1 MRITLKHGID
11 FPRAG
16 GIALDSAAAPPV
28 ASIALYADDYGS
40 LRARPAVAVGDRVL
54 AGMPVM
60 RDRRHP
66 EVALISPVTGR
77 VREVRMGPRRSLQ
90 AVVVATD
97 GAAPEALSVE
107 ASAADEAAIENIPR
121 GQLRERLLAS
131 GLWAAL
137 RERPGDRVPPPDGHA
152 DAVLVR
158 AMDTEPLA
166 PDPLPLLGPAW
177 QAFRAGLVAL
187 SRFAKHRVWVCTA
200 RRLEWPTADLPAKV
214 RQAVFGGPHPAGLP
228 GTHISRLTPLS
239 PGRTAWHVDCQD
251 VIAAGALLLTGRL
264 PLRRAIAISGPH
276 PHAARWVWAPP
287 GARIRD
293 LLRGAERDA
302 EWIISGSPLA
312 GRSARKPFEHL
323 GRFHRQVT
331 VLGGPSGPSPPEAP
345 WWSRLGLHAAK
356 PGPALGMVP
365 DAGLE
370 QAWALDVPVAP
381 LLRALMVGDLD
392 TAVALGCLDL
402 GEEDLALCTL
412 LCPGG
417 HDYGAY
423 LREALTRLREE
434 LAA

>member
-200 RRLEWPTADLPAKV
+200 RRLEWPTA
-214 RQAVFGGPHPAGLP
+214 
-228 GTHISRLTPLS
+228 
-239 PGRTAWHVDCQD
+239 
-251 VIAAGALLLTGRL
+251 
-264 PLRRAIAISGPH
+264 
-276 PHAARWVWAPP
+276 
-287 GARIRD
+287 
-293 LLRGAERDA
+293 
-302 EWIISGSPLA
+302 
-312 GRSARKPFEHL
+312 
-323 GRFHRQVT
+323 
-331 VLGGPSGPSPPEAP
+331 
-345 WWSRLGLHAAK
+345 
-356 PGPALGMVP
+356 
-365 DAGLE
+365 
-370 QAWALDVPVAP
+370 
-381 LLRALMVGDLD
+381 
-392 TAVALGCLDL
+392 
-402 GEEDLALCTL
+402 
-412 LCPGG
+412 
-417 HDYGAY
+417 
-423 LREALTRLREE
+423 
-434 LAA
+434 